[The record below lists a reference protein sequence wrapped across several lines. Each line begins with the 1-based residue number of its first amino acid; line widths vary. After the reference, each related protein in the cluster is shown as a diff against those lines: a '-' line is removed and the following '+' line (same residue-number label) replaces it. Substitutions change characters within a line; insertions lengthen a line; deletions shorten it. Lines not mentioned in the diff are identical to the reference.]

1 VSQRRADKSRRAV
14 GDKRGGMKM
23 EILLAV
29 VPPYIGEY
37 PQPEQYAS
45 RDLMDKQGVSHRVP
59 PPMGRNVAMPSI
71 PYAGNLSASGRYTT
85 N

>member
-1 VSQRRADKSRRAV
+1 
-14 GDKRGGMKM
+14 MKM

-45 RDLMDKQGVSHRVP
+45 RDLMDKQGPELQAKNTH
-59 PPMGRNVAMPSI
+59 
-71 PYAGNLSASGRYTT
+71 YALLSALS
-85 N
+85 